1 MNLTGTFLM
10 IRGVLPHMLDG
21 GGAIV
26 NIASNAGLMGQ
37 PFSAAYCASKGGVV
51 NLTRALGVE
60 YRARGVRVN
69 AVATGWHEH
78 ANDHCLHASRRV
90 RPRKTSRA
98 SRRRSATRS
107 PRSWPGWSPSSR
119 PTTAATWWGR
129 SSAWTVASPV
139 ADPGLWELVEA
150 RAAEAPDA
158 VLAID
163 EDGRTLTGREFRDA
177 AERAAAGLLAHGV
190 GPDVN
195 VSWMLPTWLESAVL
209 VAALARLGAIQN
221 PMLPILGPR
230 EMRFIA
236 GQTGASLLIVPS
248 EWRGRAF
255 ADEAREI
262 AKEQPGLEVLVADH
276 ALPEGD
282 PSTLPPPPAPTSAA
296 DAPVRWIFYTS
307 GTTADP
313 KGARHTD
320 LTVKASAIGMIEA
333 LEVTDADRAAMVFPF
348 THIGGIG
355 WLFTMLIT
363 GCVCIFVE
371 AFVPATTIP
380 VLQRERVTLAG
391 AGTPFHMAYLA
402 AQRDQPDT
410 PLFPEAR
417 AYPGGGAPKPPQL
430 HYEVKARARRRRHR
444 VGLRAHRDADPH
456 DEHRARHR
464 RAARGDRGCPTPGVE
479 LRIVTLDGKVAG
491 EGEEGEIRAKGPQVF
506 RGYLDASLDA
516 AAFDED
522 GWFRTGDLGKIDRD
536 GHVLIT
542 GRVKDIII
550 RHGENISAKEL
561 EDLLF
566 THPKIADVA
575 VIGLARPADRRACVR
590 RRRAR
595 ERRRAA
601 DARGA
606 LRVPHR
612 TGDGEAE
619 GPRAARDRRRAAAQ
633 PGGEDPQARAAR
645 DATPDVGCDS
655 DSGVPAVR
663 LRLRFIS

>member
-1 MNLTGTFLM
+1 
-10 IRGVLPHMLDG
+10 
-21 GGAIV
+21 
-26 NIASNAGLMGQ
+26 MG
-37 PFSAAYCASKGGVV
+37 
-51 NLTRALGVE
+51 
-60 YRARGVRVN
+60 
-69 AVATGWHEH
+69 
-78 ANDHCLHASRRV
+78 
-90 RPRKTSRA
+90 
-98 SRRRSATRS
+98 
-107 PRSWPGWSPSSR
+107 
-119 PTTAATWWGR
+119 
-129 SSAWTVASPV
+129 
-139 ADPGLWELVEA
+139 DPGLWDLVEG
-150 RAAEAPDA
+150 RAAQAPDA

-230 EMRFIA
+230 EMRFIT

-255 ADEAREI
+255 ADEARTI
-262 AKEQPGLEVLVADH
+262 ADDQPGMDVLVVDKQ
-276 ALPEGD
+276 LPESD
-282 PSTLPPPPAPTSAA
+282 PAALPPPPAPHSAA

-320 LTVKASAIGMIEA
+320 LTVKASAVGMIEA

-355 WLFTMLIT
+355 WLYTMLLT
-363 GCVCIFVE
+363 GCLCIFVE
-371 AFVPATTIP
+371 AFVPPTTIP

-410 PLFPEAR
+410 PLFPDAR

-430 HYEVKARARRRRHR
+430 HYEVKAELGG
-444 VGLRAHRDADPH
+444 VGIVSGYGLTETPILTMNTVRDT
-456 DEHRARHR
+456 DEQLAETE
-464 RAARGDRGCPTPGVE
+464 GGPTPGVE
-479 LRIVTLDGKVAG
+479 LRIVTLDGEVAAQG
-491 EGEEGEIRAKGPQVF
+491 REGEIRAKGPQVF

-522 GWFRTGDLGKIDRD
+522 GWFRTGDLGMIDRD

-575 VIGLARPADRRACVR
+575 VIGLPDPRTGERACAVI
-590 RRRAR
+590 
-595 ERRRAA
+595 
-601 DARGA
+601 
-606 LRVPHR
+606 
-612 TGDGEAE
+612 
-619 GPRAARDRRRAAAQ
+619 
-633 PGGEDPQARAAR
+633 
-645 DATPDVGCDS
+645 
-655 DSGVPAVR
+655 VPANTAEPPTLEELYGFLTGEGLAKQKVPEQLEIVDTLPR
-663 LRLRFIS
+663 NPAGKVLKHELREKYR